1 MTNDNFTPYLKAV
14 ATGAKHNYDMTAQQ
28 ITEAFEMI
36 FRGSVS
42 PEQIGAFLVGWRL
55 KPETNTEL
63 EAVAKL
69 FDSLVK
75 KQTIENSCELGYPYD
90 GKRNNPYMYIQI
102 AQILQPHGINIV
114 ITGDKLQPGKSGV
127 TAKDIADNSTL
138 PSNLHF
144 FDRAKVFKQLS
155 SLTDIRNNLG
165 IRTGLNTIERL
176 ANPANSAVAITGVF
190 HKPFMQKYQAMFQ
203 NRYKKLV
210 IVKGNE
216 GTQEI
221 YSKTLLWTIQDGKTI
236 EQKIEPAR
244 YGITYRKSW
253 DSITLEQSLQ
263 MIQNPTED
271 FLSLARLNSALVL
284 YLMDKAQSIDE
295 AYGRLS

>member
-14 ATGAKHNYDMTAQQ
+14 ATGAKHNYDMSAQQ

-36 FRGSVS
+36 FRSSVS
-42 PEQIGAFLVGWRL
+42 PEQVGAFLIGWRL
-55 KPETNTEL
+55 KPETDVEF

-69 FDSLVK
+69 FDKQIK
-75 KQTIENSCELGYPYD
+75 KQTIKNSCELGYPYD
-90 GKRNNPYMYIQI
+90 GKRNNPYMFVSI
-102 AQILQPHGINIV
+102 AQMLKSYDINIV
-114 ITGDKLQPGKSGV
+114 VTGDKLQPAKSGV
-127 TAKDIADNSTL
+127 TAKDIADNSAL

-144 FDRAKVFKQLS
+144 FDRAKIFKPLS
-155 SLTDIRNNLG
+155 RLTEIRNNLG

-176 ANPANSAVAITGVF
+176 ANPANSAVGITGVF

-221 YSKTLLWTIQDGKTI
+221 YSKTLFWTIQNGKTV
-236 EQKIEPAR
+236 EQKVDPAK

-253 DSITLEQSLQ
+253 DAITLEESLE
-263 MIQNPTED
+263 MINNPTRE
-271 FLSLARLNSALVL
+271 FLDIVRLNSALIL
-284 YLMDKAQSIDE
+284 FCMDKANTIDE
-295 AYGRLS
+295 AYDILS